1 MRGKFWVYERRIR
14 PPYYGIFLPDQNAI
28 EMYHLVEDHF
38 ERMSPNANGRYSI
51 ASLGVELGIWRG
63 KYADYEL
70 PWIRWWDVTG
80 NLLPTGD
87 EKAARLAEK
96 LKSMGIDPDQV

>member
-1 MRGKFWVYERRIR
+1 
-14 PPYYGIFLPDQNAI
+14 
-28 EMYHLVEDHF
+28 MYHLVEDHF